1 MKAADSAP
9 SPSRF
14 CSALGTRSAA
24 VSASAC
30 GPTPKKKAT
39 VCSRARPDS
48 RLSRMP
54 APTLAAPPPRAGRPG
69 GGGCGGGEAA
79 TAAAGL
85 RSTASSIA
93 APHSTGFVEI
103 ERGGSVR
110 EVPFPPA
117 PFGRGVPREPPSDFG
132 TLAQRGQE
140 GMEPR
145 EEKTHDQRRARSA
158 L

>member
-1 MKAADSAP
+1 MKAAESAP

-39 VCSRARPDS
+39 VCSRAKPDS

-54 APTLAAPPPRAGRPG
+54 APTLTAPPPRPGRPG
-69 GGGCGGGEAA
+69 GPGSDGGEAA

-85 RSTASSIA
+85 RSTASSIGA
-93 APHSTGFVEI
+93 AHSTGFVEI
-103 ERGGSVR
+103 ERGEWGWLVR
-110 EVPFPPA
+110 EFPFPPA
-117 PFGRGVPREPPSDFG
+117 SFGRGVPREPPSDFG
-132 TLAQRGQE
+132 TLAQRGEE
-140 GMEPR
+140 GIEPR
-145 EEKTHDQRRARSA
+145 EEKTHDH
-158 L
+158 